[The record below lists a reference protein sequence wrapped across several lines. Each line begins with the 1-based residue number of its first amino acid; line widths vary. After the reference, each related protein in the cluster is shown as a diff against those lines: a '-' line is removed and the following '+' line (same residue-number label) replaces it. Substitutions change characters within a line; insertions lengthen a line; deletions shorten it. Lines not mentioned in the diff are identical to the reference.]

1 MSDFNHSRGAVSHF
15 CLYSL
20 NDDLEFESKA
30 AGTQYAAGD
39 GPRAALEVLV
49 NGDAWII
56 YRNTKTGV
64 LHWDFVSISDT
75 AILSCTDD
83 WERALRVVSSVSQ
96 WRISSKKTI
105 GLNFTF
111 TLKHRRAT
119 GSIGL
124 NITELIELGTL
135 WGSDTLTNVGNSLNE
150 LGNDANVGNI
160 LGNKMFYTNDYMVSD
175 RNLPYRHSGFLT

>member
-1 MSDFNHSRGAVSHF
+1 M
-15 CLYSL
+15 YSL

-39 GPRAALEVLV
+39 GPRAALEVLIDG
-49 NGDAWII
+49 NAWII

-75 AILSCTDD
+75 AIPLCTDD
-83 WERALRVVSSVSQ
+83 SGRALRVVSSASQ
-96 WRISSKKTI
+96 WRISSKETI

-111 TLKHRRAT
+111 TLKHLRAT
-119 GSIGL
+119 GGIGY
-124 NITELIELGTL
+124 NITEIIELGSL
-135 WGSDTLTNVGNSLNE
+135 WGSDTLINAGNSLNE
-150 LGNDANVGNI
+150 PGNDANVGNI

-175 RNLPYRHSGFLT
+175 RNLPCRCSGFLT